1 MELEEYRRMADREEA
16 HWWYVATRALLTET
30 LSPYL
35 ASGDRI
41 LDAGGGT
48 GATGS
53 WLSGHGR
60 LVVADVEPVGLRLN
74 RERHPDAAFVVS
86 DLGRLPFARGS
97 FAAVVC
103 VTVLYHRMI
112 ASPAAV
118 VGELARVTRPGGVVC
133 LMEPGVRALRR
144 AHDRVTHTARRF
156 SLSDVRALLVDNGLH
171 VERATGAFSFLV
183 PAAAAKAVVERGR
196 TASDLD
202 ESPDGLGGVF
212 GRMATAERAL
222 LRHVSLPA
230 GLSVLAIGRVGRSRS
245 DRAK

>member
-1 MELEEYRRMADREEA
+1 MELDEYRRMADLEEA

-53 WLSGHGR
+53 WLSEYGR

-74 RERHPDAAFVVS
+74 RERHPDAAFVAA
-86 DLGRLPFARGS
+86 DLGRLPFACGS
-97 FAAVVC
+97 FSAVVC

-118 VGELARVTRPGGVVC
+118 VAELARVTRPGGVVC

-144 AHDRVTHTARRF
+144 AHDRVTHAARRF
-156 SLSDVRALLVDNGLH
+156 SLSDLRGLLVENDLR

-196 TASDLD
+196 MTSDLD
-202 ESPDGLGGVF
+202 ESPDGLGGVL
-212 GRMATAERAL
+212 GRLATVERAL
-222 LRHVSLPA
+222 LRRVSLPA
-230 GLSVLAIGRVGRSRS
+230 GLSVLAVGRVGAGRLEP
-245 DRAK
+245 AK